1 MNNKLLKNIFLK
13 SLFIRKIE
21 EQISK
26 KYSEQEMRCP
36 IHLSIGQELQAVTIC
51 NVLTK
56 QDIVFSNHRSHA
68 HYLSKDCSPEKMI
81 CELYGK
87 KNGCLN
93 GRGGSM
99 HLQDISKNFFG
110 SLPIVGS
117 GLALATGTA
126 FAQKRNKK
134 NSISAVFLGDGT
146 MEEGIVHET
155 MNFSSIFKIPLLF
168 ICEK

>member
-51 NVLTK
+51 DVLTT

-68 HYLSKDCSPEKMI
+68 HYLSKDCSP
-81 CELYGK
+81 
-87 KNGCLN
+87 
-93 GRGGSM
+93 
-99 HLQDISKNFFG
+99 
-110 SLPIVGS
+110 
-117 GLALATGTA
+117 
-126 FAQKRNKK
+126 
-134 NSISAVFLGDGT
+134 
-146 MEEGIVHET
+146 
-155 MNFSSIFKIPLLF
+155 
-168 ICEK
+168 